1 MTVLLMC
8 PKNQQ
13 HVSRRRSRG
22 FTLIELMVVVA
33 IIGILA
39 AIAMASYEFATIK
52 TRRGAAKGCLLQTS
66 QTAERFY
73 TTNLT
78 YVGAPDPVCETDVTN
93 FYAVTFTTKTASA
106 YTLEAA
112 PGPTQRDTLCG
123 KLTVTH
129 TGARTPTTAGCW

>member
-1 MTVLLMC
+1 MTLLLMR
-8 PKNQQ
+8 PINQQ
-13 HVSRRRSRG
+13 HVSTRRSRG
-22 FTLIELMVVVA
+22 FTLIELMIVVA

-78 YVGAPDPVCETDVTN
+78 YVGAPDPVCEADVTN
-93 FYAVTFTTKTASA
+93 FYSVSFTSKTASA
-106 YTLEAA
+106 YTAQA
-112 PGPTQRDTLCG
+112 VPGSLQRDTLCG
-123 KLTVTH
+123 TLEVTH
-129 TGARTPTTAGCW
+129 TGARKPTTAGCW